1 MYIYVIFIFLFN
13 YRKVYPWLPRVGD
26 KFYMKGSC
34 YLPCIETNC
43 TGMPDTAFPSFSQS
57 TCCHYLRFC
66 IKQSNSITIMKWFRN
81 RCPIIPLEERVC
93 SKRWL
98 KIHYFASDSFVKG
111 GGKNYSFSF
120 WSPKYYASTFPNN
133 PHSYNFTPKYFNSQY
148 GKIALLNHLMLYKYY
163 YLSNGSE
170 YKVNLTVLFNV
181 GYIV

>member
-111 GGKNYSFSF
+111 GKKITLFPFDLQNIMHPPFQTIHILITLHLSILIPNMGKL
-120 WSPKYYASTFPNN
+120 
-133 PHSYNFTPKYFNSQY
+133 HC
-148 GKIALLNHLMLYKYY
+148 
-163 YLSNGSE
+163 
-170 YKVNLTVLFNV
+170 
-181 GYIV
+181 